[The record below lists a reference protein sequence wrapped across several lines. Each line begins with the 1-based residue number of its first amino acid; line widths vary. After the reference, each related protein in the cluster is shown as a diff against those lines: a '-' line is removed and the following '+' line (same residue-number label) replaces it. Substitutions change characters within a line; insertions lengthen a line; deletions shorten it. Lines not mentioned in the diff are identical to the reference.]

1 MPKTSRYAVIVDN
14 ISSTTP
20 VRDIEREFAY
30 YGRIRN
36 CVKDGK
42 HRLALIEFEKSL
54 DAQAAWRKMDG
65 FRMDGRTWKVDWATR
80 DDFRFFGWKW
90 FEYSPS
96 PVRSRSRS
104 RGRSRSPSRGRGRS
118 YSRGRGRSPSRSPR
132 RSRSPDT
139 PHGKDDRPRDAS
151 KSTSPPPRRDEH
163 GARKGGEDDNCVRSP
178 SPDRD

>member
-1 MPKTSRYAVIVDN
+1 MPKTSRYALIVDN
-14 ISSTTP
+14 ISGTTP

-30 YGRIRN
+30 YGRIRD
-36 CVKDGK
+36 CIKDGR

-96 PVRSRSRS
+96 PVRSRSR
-104 RGRSRSPSRGRGRS
+104 GRSRSLSRGRGRS
-118 YSRGRGRSPSRSPR
+118 PSRGRGRSPSRSPR
-132 RSRSPDT
+132 RSRSPNT
-139 PHGKDDRPRDAS
+139 PHGKDDRARDAS
-151 KSTSPPPRRDEH
+151 KSTSPPPRREEN
-163 GARKGGEDDNCVRSP
+163 KGGDDKEDRSRSP
-178 SPDRD
+178 SPNRD